1 MSGERLQLPAFG
13 LLADGGKAFI
23 YAALGDQF
31 LMGAAFSDAAVVQHK
46 DLVGVPDGGQAVGN
60 GDNGFALCQLGDYL
74 LDKVF
79 VLRVDAGGGLI
90 QILS

>member
-31 LMGAAFSDAAVVQHK
+31 LMGAAFSDAAIVHHK

-60 GDNGFALCQLGDYL
+60 GDNGFALCQL
-74 LDKVF
+74 
-79 VLRVDAGGGLI
+79 
-90 QILS
+90 

>member
-31 LMGAAFSDAAVVQHK
+31 LMGAAFSDAAVVHQQ
-46 DLVGVPDGGQAVGN
+46 GSGRRSGWWPGGGQW
-60 GDNGFALCQLGDYL
+60 
-74 LDKVF
+74 
-79 VLRVDAGGGLI
+79 
-90 QILS
+90 